1 MPEMTALAGLM
12 HQLAQIM
19 TDRRGVDLDPWMKEV
34 REAVSPNSANRVP
47 VGQRYPLDGRSA
59 LSESLVDYDPGLF
72 PPDQYWVTPRIDHHR
87 TVRVFLSGPSTDVRA
102 PMGRAIYRAQH
113 RPIAEPCTTE

>member
-34 REAVSPNSANRVP
+34 REAVSPNSASHSWTTTRD
-47 VGQRYPLDGRSA
+47 YSPLTNIG
-59 LSESLVDYDPGLF
+59 
-72 PPDQYWVTPRIDHHR
+72 
-87 TVRVFLSGPSTDVRA
+87 
-102 PMGRAIYRAQH
+102 
-113 RPIAEPCTTE
+113 